1 MTTMKNLRIAIPDD
15 YQNCIRSLAC
25 FSKLAAHQVTVFND
39 TLLDVEALA
48 ERLQNFDA
56 LVLTRERT
64 AVRAALLERLPQLR
78 VISQTGKVA
87 EHIDIAACTARGVAV
102 VDGRGSGAA
111 TAELT
116 WALVLASRRHLVDE
130 VNRLKAGQ
138 WQGHL
143 GQQLSGQR
151 LGVWSYGR
159 IGRQIAAY
167 GRAFGMQVWVW
178 GREASMADARAD
190 GFDVAP
196 SREAFF
202 AGSDVLSLH
211 VRLNAQTRGLITAAD
226 LARMRPDA
234 LFVNTSRAEL
244 VAEGALAAALEQGH
258 PGFAAVDVYES
269 EPVLS
274 AQHPLVQHPR
284 ALCTPHIG
292 YVERDN
298 YELYFGTAFD
308 NLNAFAAGQSN
319 SLVNPEVLTTDR
331 YKSLQGA

>member
-1 MTTMKNLRIAIPDD
+1 MTPLRIAIPDD
-15 YQNCIRSLAC
+15 YQNCVRSLAC

-39 TLLDVEALA
+39 TLHDIAALA

-64 AVRAALLERLPQLR
+64 AISGELLARLPQLR

-87 EHIDIAACTARGVAV
+87 EHIDIAACSARGVALF
-102 VDGRGSGAA
+102 DGRGSGAA

-116 WALVLASRRHLVDE
+116 WALVLASRRYLVDE
-130 VNRLKAGQ
+130 VNRMQVGQ

-143 GQQLSGQR
+143 GRQLSGQR

-159 IGRQIAAY
+159 IGRQVAKY
-167 GRAFGMQVWVW
+167 GRAFGMRVWVW
-178 GREASMADARAD
+178 GREASLADARAD
-190 GFDVAP
+190 GFEVAP
-196 SREAFF
+196 SRQAFF
-202 AGSDVLSLH
+202 AESDVLSLH
-211 VRLNAQTRGLITAAD
+211 VRLNAQTRGLVTAAD
-226 LARMRPDA
+226 LALMRSDA

-244 VAEGALAAALEQGH
+244 VAEDALLAALKQGH
-258 PGFAAVDVYES
+258 PGFAAVDVYEA
-269 EPVLS
+269 EPLLD
-274 AQHPLVQHPR
+274 AQHPLVRHPR

-308 NLNAFAAGQSN
+308 NLNDFASGQFQN
-319 SLVNPEVLTTDR
+319 LINPEILT
-331 YKSLQGA
+331 

>member
-1 MTTMKNLRIAIPDD
+1 MRPLRIAIPDD
-15 YQNCIRSLAC
+15 YQDCVRSLAC

-39 TLLDVEALA
+39 TVHDLDALA
-48 ERLQNFDA
+48 KRLQNFDA

-64 AVRAALLERLPQLR
+64 AISAALLERLPQLR

-87 EHIDIAACTARGVAV
+87 EHIDIAACTQRGVAV

-116 WALVLASRRHLVDE
+116 WALVLASRRYLVDE
-130 VNRLKAGQ
+130 VHRLQLGQ

-151 LGVWSYGR
+151 LGVWGYGR
-159 IGRQIAAY
+159 IGRQIAKY

-178 GREASMADARAD
+178 SREASLADARAD
-190 GFDVAP
+190 GFEVAP
-196 SREAFF
+196 SREAFL
-202 AGSDVLSLH
+202 AESHVLSLH
-211 VRLNAQTRGLITAAD
+211 IRLNAQTRGLVTAAD
-226 LARMRPDA
+226 LARMRSDA

-244 VAEGALAAALEQGH
+244 VAEGALVAALEQGH
-258 PGFAAVDVYES
+258 PGFAAVDVYEA
-269 EPVLS
+269 EPVLT
-274 AQHPLVQHPR
+274 AQHPLVRHPR

-308 NLNAFAAGQSN
+308 NLNAFASGQAQN
-319 SLVNPEVLTTDR
+319 LVNPEVLR
-331 YKSLQGA
+331 

>member
-1 MTTMKNLRIAIPDD
+1 MTMKSLRIAIPDD
-15 YQNCIRSLAC
+15 YQNCVRSLAC
-25 FSKLAAHQVTVFND
+25 FAKLAGHQVTVFND
-39 TLLDVEALA
+39 TLKDVEALA

-64 AVRAALLERLPQLR
+64 AISAALLQRLPQLR

-167 GRAFGMQVWVW
+167 GRVFGMQVWVW
-178 GREASMADARAD
+178 GREASLADARAD
-190 GFDVAP
+190 GFEVAP

-244 VAEGALAAALEQGH
+244 VAEGALATALVQGH
-258 PGFAAVDVYES
+258 PGFAAVDVYEA
-269 EPVLS
+269 EPVLG

-308 NLNAFAAGQSN
+308 NLNAFAAGQSH

-331 YKSLQGA
+331 SASFQGV

>member
-1 MTTMKNLRIAIPDD
+1 MTPLRIAIPDD
-15 YQNCIRSLAC
+15 YQNCVRSLAC
-25 FSKLAAHQVTVFND
+25 FSKLAAHQVTVFHD
-39 TLLDVEALA
+39 TLQDVAALA
-48 ERLQNFDA
+48 ERLKHFDA

-64 AVRAALLERLPQLR
+64 AISADLLARLPQLR

-87 EHIDIAACTARGVAV
+87 EHIDLEACTARGVAV
-102 VDGRGSGAA
+102 FDGRGSGAA

-130 VNRLKAGQ
+130 VNRLQAGQ

-159 IGRQIAAY
+159 IGRQVAKY

-178 GREASMADARAD
+178 GREASLADARAD
-190 GFDVAP
+190 GFEVAP
-196 SREAFF
+196 SRQAFF

-211 VRLNAQTRGLITAAD
+211 VRLNAQTRGLVTAAD
-226 LARMRPDA
+226 LALMRPQA

-244 VAEGALAAALEQGH
+244 VAEGALVAALEQGR
-258 PGFAAVDVYES
+258 PGFAAVDVYEA
-269 EPVLS
+269 EPVLG
-274 AQHPLVQHPR
+274 AQHPLVKHPR

-292 YVERDN
+292 YVEHDN

-308 NLNAFAAGQSN
+308 NLNAFASGQTQH
-319 SLVNPEVLTTDR
+319 LVNPDIL
-331 YKSLQGA
+331 K

>member
-1 MTTMKNLRIAIPDD
+1 MTSMKNLRIAIPDD
-15 YQNCIRSLAC
+15 YQNCVRSLAC

-39 TLLDVEALA
+39 TLHDVAALA

-64 AVRAALLERLPQLR
+64 AISAALLARLPHLR

-87 EHIDIAACTARGVAV
+87 EHIDIAACTACGVAV

-116 WALVLASRRHLVDE
+116 WALVLASRRYLVDE
-130 VNRLKAGQ
+130 VNRLQAGQ

-178 GREASMADARAD
+178 GREASLADARAD
-190 GFDVAP
+190 GFEVSP

-226 LARMRPDA
+226 LALMRPSA

-244 VAEGALAAALEQGH
+244 VAEGALVAALAQGH
-258 PGFAAVDVYES
+258 PGFAAVDVYEA
-269 EPVLS
+269 EPVLV
-274 AQHPLVQHPR
+274 AQHPLVRHPR

-308 NLNAFAAGQSN
+308 NLNAFAAGQAKN
-319 SLVNPEVLTTDR
+319 LVNPEVL
-331 YKSLQGA
+331 K

>member
-1 MTTMKNLRIAIPDD
+1 MSNLRIAILDD
-15 YQNCIRSLAC
+15 YQNCVRNLAC

-39 TLLDVEALA
+39 TLHDVSALA

-64 AVRAALLERLPQLR
+64 PITASLLDRLPQLR

-87 EHIDIAACTARGVAV
+87 EHIDITACTARRVAV
-102 VDGRGSGAA
+102 VDGRGTGSA

-116 WALVLASRRHLVDE
+116 WALMLASRRYLVDE
-130 VNRLKAGQ
+130 VNRLQSGQ

-167 GRAFGMQVWVW
+167 GRAFGMRVWVW
-178 GREASMADARAD
+178 GREASLADARAD
-190 GFDVAP
+190 GFEVAP

-202 AGSDVLSLH
+202 TESDVVSLH
-211 VRLNAQTRGLITAAD
+211 VRLNAQTRGLVTAAD
-226 LARMRPDA
+226 LALMRSDA

-244 VAEGALAAALEQGH
+244 VTEGALVAALELGR
-258 PGFAAVDVYES
+258 PGFAAVDVYEA

-274 AQHPLVQHPR
+274 AQHPLVKHPR

-292 YVERDN
+292 FVERDN
-298 YELYFGTAFD
+298 YELYFGIAFD
-308 NLNAFAAGQSN
+308 NLNAFASGQAQN
-319 SLVNPEVLTTDR
+319 LVNPEVLT
-331 YKSLQGA
+331 

>member
-1 MTTMKNLRIAIPDD
+1 MKNTKNLRIAIPDD
-15 YQNCIRSLAC
+15 YQNCVRGLAC
-25 FSKLAAHQVTVFND
+25 FTKLAAHDVTVFND
-39 TLLDVEALA
+39 ILHNVEALA

-56 LVLTRERT
+56 VVLTRERT
-64 AVRAALLERLPQLR
+64 AIRAALLERLPHLR

-116 WALVLASRRHLVDE
+116 WALVLASRRYLVDE
-130 VNRLKAGQ
+130 VNRLTSGQ

-159 IGRQIAAY
+159 IGRQIATY

-178 GREASMADARAD
+178 GREASLADARAD
-190 GFDVAP
+190 GFEVAP

-211 VRLNAQTRGLITAAD
+211 VRLNVQTRGLITAAD
-226 LARMRPDA
+226 LALMRPDA

-258 PGFAAVDVYES
+258 PGFAAVDVYEA
-269 EPVLS
+269 EPVLG
-274 AQHPLVQHPR
+274 AQHPLVLNPR

-298 YELYFGTAFD
+298 YELYFGSAFD

-319 SLVNPEVLTTDR
+319 NFVNPEVLTTDR
-331 YKSLQGA
+331 YKTLQGV

>member
-1 MTTMKNLRIAIPDD
+1 MTPLRIAIPDD
-15 YQNCIRSLAC
+15 YQNCVRSLAC

-39 TLLDVEALA
+39 TLHDVAALA

-64 AVRAALLERLPQLR
+64 AIRAELLARLPQLR

-87 EHIDIAACTARGVAV
+87 EHIDIAACTAQGVAV
-102 VDGRGSGAA
+102 FDGRGSGAA

-116 WALVLASRRHLVDE
+116 WALVLASRRFLVNE
-130 VNRLKAGQ
+130 VNQLKAGQ

-159 IGRQIAAY
+159 IGRQVAKY

-178 GREASMADARAD
+178 GREASLADARAD
-190 GFDVAP
+190 GIEVAP
-196 SREAFF
+196 SRQAFF
-202 AGSDVLSLH
+202 AESDVLSLH
-211 VRLNAQTRGLITAAD
+211 VRLNAQTRALVTAAD
-226 LARMRPDA
+226 LALMRPNA
-234 LFVNTSRAEL
+234 LFVNTSCAEL
-244 VAEGALAAALEQGH
+244 VAEGALVAALEQGH

-269 EPVLS
+269 EPLLG
-274 AQHPLVQHPR
+274 AAHPLVRHPR

-308 NLNAFAAGQSN
+308 HLNAFASGQLEN
-319 SLVNPEVLTTDR
+319 LINPEILT
-331 YKSLQGA
+331 

>member
-1 MTTMKNLRIAIPDD
+1 MTNLRIAIPDD
-15 YQNCIRSLAC
+15 YQNCVRSLAC

-39 TLLDVEALA
+39 TLHDVGALA

-64 AVRAALLERLPQLR
+64 AISAALLERLPQLR

-87 EHIDIAACTARGVAV
+87 EHIDIAACTAHGVAV

-130 VNRLKAGQ
+130 VKRLQAGQ

-178 GREASMADARAD
+178 GREASLADARAD

-226 LARMRPDA
+226 LALMRPDA

-244 VAEGALAAALEQGH
+244 VVEGALVAALSQGH
-258 PGFAAVDVYES
+258 PGFAAVDVYEA
-269 EPVLS
+269 EPVLG

-308 NLNAFAAGQSN
+308 NLNAFAAGQTKN
-319 SLVNPEVLTTDR
+319 LVNPDVLT
-331 YKSLQGA
+331 

>member
-1 MTTMKNLRIAIPDD
+1 MTPLRIAIPDD
-15 YQNCIRSLAC
+15 YQNCVRSLAC
-25 FSKLAAHQVTVFND
+25 FSKLAGHQVTVFND
-39 TLLDVEALA
+39 TLHDVAALA
-48 ERLQNFDA
+48 ERLQHFDA

-64 AVRAALLERLPQLR
+64 AISADLLARLPQLR

-87 EHIDIAACTARGVAV
+87 EHIDLAACTARGVAV
-102 VDGRGSGAA
+102 VDGRGTGSA

-116 WALVLASRRHLVDE
+116 WALVLASRRYLVDE
-130 VNRLKAGQ
+130 VNRLQVGQ

-143 GQQLSGQR
+143 GQQLNGQR

-178 GREASMADARAD
+178 GREASLASARAD
-190 GFDVAP
+190 GYEVAP

-202 AGSDVLSLH
+202 AQSDVLSLH

-226 LARMRPDA
+226 LALMRPNA

-244 VAEGALAAALEQGH
+244 VAEGALVAALEQGH
-258 PGFAAVDVYES
+258 PGFAAVDVYEA
-269 EPVLS
+269 EPVLG

-292 YVERDN
+292 FVERDN
-298 YELYFGTAFD
+298 YELYFGIAFD
-308 NLNAFAAGQSN
+308 NLNAFASGQAQN
-319 SLVNPEVLTTDR
+319 VVNPEAL
-331 YKSLQGA
+331 A